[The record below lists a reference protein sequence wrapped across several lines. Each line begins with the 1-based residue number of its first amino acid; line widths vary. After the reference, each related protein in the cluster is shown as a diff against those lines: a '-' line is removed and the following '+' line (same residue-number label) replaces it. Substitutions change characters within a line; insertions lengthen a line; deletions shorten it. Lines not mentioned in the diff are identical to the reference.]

1 MTEALYMVSNNRGL
15 GGFTIGVTPAD
26 NVQRT
31 LVRVPHLGRP
41 RLESI
46 GTMYHD
52 SLNAPVGGYTFQ
64 LGNSQFEGGTGD
76 VAFLD
81 TGIGGLNLLGA
92 WDCGQP
98 TSAGRP
104 LPWRSQPSGPSVV
117 VWTVTTPNP
126 YSSIKPLYL
135 YHDCE
140 DKGGISQVG
149 DGGHRGFY
157 IGDVATLFTGAGTTT
172 IVVDVGENL
181 RSIGLYVTQ
190 DEDIGAVS
198 GYTVTAAVYRS
209 QAWNGPLSRNR
220 RRVSRLR

>member
-1 MTEALYMVSNNRGL
+1 MNNGVYMISNDRGL

-26 NVQRT
+26 NVART
-31 LVRVPHLGRP
+31 LARVPHLGRP
-41 RLESI
+41 RLESL

-52 SLNAPVGGYTFQ
+52 SANNPVGGYTFQ
-64 LGNSQFEGGTGD
+64 LGNSQFNGGSGD
-76 VAFLD
+76 PAFLD
-81 TGIGGLNLLGA
+81 TGIGGLNLLGCF
-92 WDCGQP
+92 DCGGSGALAP
-98 TSAGRP
+98 FRP
-104 LPWRSQPSGPSVV
+104 LPSGPSVV
-117 VWTVTTPNP
+117 VWTVTTPDP
-126 YSSIKPLYL
+126 YASIVPLYL

-140 DKGGISQVG
+140 DKGGISQAL

-181 RSIGLYVTQ
+181 RIIGLYVPI

-209 QAWNGPLSRNR
+209 RAWNGPISRGRFKNG
-220 RRVSRLR
+220 RLR